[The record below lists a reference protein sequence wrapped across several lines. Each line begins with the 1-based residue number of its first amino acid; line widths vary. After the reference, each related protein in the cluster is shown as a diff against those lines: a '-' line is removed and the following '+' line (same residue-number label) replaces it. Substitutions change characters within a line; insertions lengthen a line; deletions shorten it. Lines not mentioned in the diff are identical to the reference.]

1 MEKLTL
7 EEFNEICKRIEEI
20 SVHFYDI
27 AKLQSLPEEELQ
39 KISDD
44 YEKLLQKLS
53 ESDLSDIPFEAWSAY
68 IDLSGSLNLEGTG
81 ANIDLSLIQT
91 PFIEMSGPI
100 ELKLAGCNIRG
111 FVADKSRYYFTDLSF
126 DEEFAKKEI
135 EAHPEM
141 FLVAGI
147 DDPEVIER
155 IHKRNIRISDLK
167 KYPELVKKVVDKDLD
182 MSTSQII
189 KTLGM
194 DEALKLDDTITD
206 TPEVFYSY
214 TNAVRIYRTTDL
226 EKIKPFILDQLRGQ
240 IYGTN
245 AFANYVEKHESLAK
259 NSFVREGLPGIIWDF
274 PEGTEELKKR
284 YLSKKLTIKD
294 VLENMDLFEGK
305 EFLDMLEY
313 DQNRNITGGIG
324 QTVTEEN
331 LLTFFKNVPNIDAVL
346 QNYSLGSISSMIVQ
360 LDFSKEPEDLQKD
373 IQDALYK
380 RMIERVGK
388 GGPSID
394 GYSGPSIDSYRDLFP
409 IRDLVKLAS
418 ENAFNNYYIDGML
431 DNQNLEA
438 LIKEHNI
445 PIDLF
450 ANTGFIN
457 FLRTFGPN
465 AVFEFDE
472 ENNHFFSKNNFENA
486 KNVDSYFLH
495 YDGNNWDGRTK
506 ICVKGYDLETYEY
519 VGFDDRLE
527 YTKDEMYE
535 AVRRMILHRPSDYK
549 LTQNNFNH
557 ADMGDEFKS
566 RFPELFLSDNVPA
579 YIRSHY
585 YNAHVTFGDL
595 KKLKET
601 NPEALEEI
609 YSKPESIAFRKT
621 FEQYNRREI
630 DVDLFLRLAEIYGNY
645 LNDLDIDTNGKS
657 FEELCTS
664 VEEEIERNILSG
676 KTKYGPDAP
685 DFIKQKYPEMFIA
698 EEAPEL
704 LKLLYYPGYIIEDV
718 EGLKEKYADQPELVE
733 NILSLSQLRYER
745 KRGAPTLT
753 ISALKENPE
762 FIDYLE
768 GIDLKFGASFRL
780 KHVASVF
787 SKEDF
792 FEIAK
797 TDIEALEIVSN
808 GGTEKIDRFAK
819 LLREM
824 PRQYAVRDL
833 KSKHGYTD
841 EEIQLIL
848 SDEEVTDEKILEAR
862 KNFVHDTADYRERIM
877 TTPGYVIHCPDD
889 RIDAF
894 DFDEFEKLED
904 MSNFDV
910 SEHYRR
916 DIAQQVIVTMYS
928 FLGYENAQRVM
939 ELPNVGA
946 EELEEA
952 IRRTGIAVSEIYS
965 KNFNIK
971 DNLKVLKTLFDKLTP
986 SLPGGKKN
994 FELFS
999 AVNASL
1005 EEGFEGSIEELL
1017 EQAFRKAKIEYNPE
1031 RLTQIIRNT
1040 KNVNTLNKLETISP
1054 EIEKYINDNIVATPD
1069 NKRIL
1074 AEILTNAMRRSF
1086 REAEKID
1093 IGTIEEF
1100 IDKEFSKTKQNGS
1113 PYYSPHITSK
1123 KGELLEIVQY
1133 LNSHPE
1139 YSQIANKTTVDI
1151 LQEEK
1156 DKIGKGWIRKLLGIE
1171 TQKVSE
1177 EELMSLKKK
1186 LYGDRDIEIPVEKH
1200 FDLKDRTAKGVEEAY
1215 ILLKEMELPGVFTI
1229 EKGEIMF
1236 AGLTEPYSDGFR
1248 KMFMENFEE
1257 IMKLPEYFTA
1267 FQLMHR
1273 RFDAIVEDPDVVNR
1287 YAAGKFTLKDLLDAA
1302 KNITYDNVVEGEY
1315 ELAYRAK
1322 KSNLSQEEYN
1332 EAKVVYAQMLERE
1345 KQSVPPVEHNGK
1357 RYRGRILRSDD
1368 PLHLTIGNITT
1379 CCQRFGLGQPG
1390 ETSMIHSATEEN
1402 GSVFVVEEVDEYG
1415 NVINTLAQSWTWR
1428 NNDRVCFDNVEI
1440 PNQLESELV
1449 QKNGHHEIFEI
1460 YRQVAQKMIEVD
1472 KAALQKLVASGK
1484 ITQEQYEALV
1494 IKQVT
1499 MGTGCDNLVGHLS
1512 SEDRSKMKRAKTIRP
1527 KEYNKRYS
1535 GVNKNAGLYVDSHE
1549 QLIIAE
1555 NEEMVGK
1562 KTKTGVELE
1571 DIGFGYTKIR
1581 GITRRDNT
1589 DGIHKDLIS
1598 RIKKMNQRAGEE
1610 VASKSFIASS
1620 MSFTMQGILNE
1631 DYTLEDAKPFLS
1643 FSEDDDWYIFYTEK
1657 NNKIVIQD
1665 SLILPQENASEQ
1677 DRRMAKLEYIREM
1690 LLIAKKA
1697 QTEQKT
1703 LQLTPTREGNF
1714 IDLEKFT
1721 LEGIIDVNEMGM
1733 VTIKDQARCDA
1744 MIKSLDENLSKEK
1757 TDRIVNTMKPNDDP
1771 KPENPEENKGEER

>member
-7 EEFNEICKRIEEI
+7 EEFNEICKGIEEI
-20 SVHFYDI
+20 SVQFYDLE
-27 AKLQSLPEEELQ
+27 KLQSLPEEELE
-39 KISDD
+39 KISDA

-68 IDLSGSLNLEGTG
+68 IDLSGRLDLEGTG

-111 FVADKSRYYFTDLSF
+111 FVADKSRYSFTDLSF
-126 DEEFAKKEI
+126 DEEFAKKQI
-135 EAHPEM
+135 EEHPEM

-155 IHKRNIRISDLK
+155 IHTRSIRISDLK
-167 KYPELVKKVVDKDLD
+167 KYPELVKKVEERDLD
-182 MSTSQII
+182 SSTAQIV
-189 KTLGM
+189 KKMGM
-194 DEALKLDDTITD
+194 DEALKLDDEITD
-206 TPEVFYSY
+206 TPEVFSSFA
-214 TNAVRIYRTTDL
+214 NEVRIYGTTDL
-226 EKIKPFILDQLRGQ
+226 ERLKPHIAENLRGF

-245 AFANYVEKHESLAK
+245 VFMNYPERHESLSK
-259 NSFVREGLPGIIWDF
+259 NAFAREILPGIIWDF
-274 PEGTEELKKR
+274 PEGKEELKEK

-305 EFLDMLEY
+305 EFLSMLEY
-313 DQNRNITGGIG
+313 DQNKNFMGGIG
-324 QTVTEEN
+324 RNVTEEKI
-331 LLTFFKNVPNIDAVL
+331 LTFFKNVPNIDAVL
-346 QNYSLGSISSMIVQ
+346 QNYSLGSISGMIAQ
-360 LDFSKEPEDLQKD
+360 LDFSKEPKDMQKD
-373 IQDALYK
+373 ISDALYQ

-388 GGPSID
+388 GGA
-394 GYSGPSIDSYRDLFP
+394 SIDSYRELFP
-409 IRDLVKLAS
+409 IRDLVKLVS
-418 ENAFNNYYIDGML
+418 ERAYNNYYIDGMF
-431 DNQNLEA
+431 DEQNLEA
-438 LIKEHNI
+438 IIRNHNV

-450 ANTGFIN
+450 SNTGFIN
-457 FLRTFGPN
+457 FLHTFGPN
-465 AVFEFDE
+465 TVFEFDE

-506 ICVKGYDLETYEY
+506 ICVKGYDLETFEY
-519 VGFDDRLE
+519 VGFDGRLE

-549 LTQNNFNH
+549 LTQNNLNH

-566 RFPELFLSDNVPA
+566 RYPELFLSDNVPA
-579 YIRSHY
+579 YIRGHY

-621 FEQYNRREI
+621 FAQYNRREI
-630 DVDLFLRLAEIYGNY
+630 DVDIFFRLAEIYGNY
-645 LNDLDIDTNGKS
+645 INDLDIDTNGRS

-664 VEEEIERNILSG
+664 VEEEIEQNILSG

-685 DFIKQKYPEMFIA
+685 DFIKQKYPEMFID
-698 EEAPEL
+698 EESPEL

-733 NILSLSQLRYER
+733 NILSLSQLREEK

-753 ISALKENPE
+753 ISVLKDYPE

-768 GIDLKFGASFRL
+768 GKNLEFGASFRL
-780 KHVASVF
+780 KHVVSVF
-787 SKEDF
+787 SKEEF

-797 TDIEALEIVSN
+797 TDIEALDMISN

-819 LLREM
+819 LLKEM
-824 PRQYAVRDL
+824 PRQYAIRDL

-841 EEIQLIL
+841 EEIKLIL
-848 SDEEVTDEKILEAR
+848 SDEEVTDEKIIEAR
-862 KNFVHDTADYRERIM
+862 NNFVHDTADYRERIM

-889 RIDAF
+889 RIDSF

-916 DIAQQVIVTMYS
+916 DIAEQVIVTMYS

-1017 EQAFRKAKIEYNPE
+1017 EQSFRRAKVEYNPD
-1031 RLTQIIRNT
+1031 RLTQILRNT

-1054 EIEKYINDNIVATPD
+1054 AIENYINANMVATPD

-1171 TQKVSE
+1171 TQKITE

-1200 FDLKDRTAKGVEEAY
+1200 FELKDQSAKGVEEAY

-1236 AGLTEPYSDGFR
+1236 AGLTQPYSDGFR

-1273 RFDAIVEDPDVVNR
+1273 RFDAIVQDPDVVNR

-1302 KNITYDNVVEGEY
+1302 KNVTFDNVVEGEY

-1332 EAKVVYAQMLERE
+1332 AAKEVYAQMLERE

-1368 PLHLTIGNITT
+1368 ALHLTIGNITT
-1379 CCQRFGLGQPG
+1379 CCQRFGTGQPG

-1402 GSVFVVEEVDEYG
+1402 GSVFVVEEIDEYG

-1449 QKNGHHEIFEI
+1449 QKNAHHEIFEI

-1472 KAALQKLVASGK
+1472 KAALQKLVTSGK

-1535 GVNKNAGLYVDSHE
+1535 GVNKNAGLYVDSTE
-1549 QLIIAE
+1549 QFVIAE
-1555 NEEMVGK
+1555 NEEMVGI
-1562 KTKTGVELE
+1562 KTKSSLELE

-1581 GITRRDNT
+1581 GITRRDNAE
-1589 DGIHKDLIS
+1589 GIHKDLIS
-1598 RIKKMNQRAGEE
+1598 RIKRMNQRAGEE
-1610 VASKSFIASS
+1610 VASESLIASS
-1620 MSFTMQGILNE
+1620 MSYSIQGILNE
-1631 DYTLEDAKPFLS
+1631 DYTMTDAKPYLS

-1657 NNKIVIQD
+1657 NNQIVIQD
-1665 SLILPQENASEQ
+1665 SLLLPQEDASEQ
-1677 DRRMAKLEYIREM
+1677 DIRMSKLEYIREI

-1697 QTEQKT
+1697 KTMQKT
-1703 LQLTPTREGNF
+1703 FKLSANREGKF
-1714 IDLEKFT
+1714 IDLAKFAQ
-1721 LEGIIDVNEMGM
+1721 EDIIEVDANGV
-1733 VTIKDQARCDA
+1733 VTIKDDARCDA
-1744 MIKSLDENLSKEK
+1744 MINSLDNSLSQEK
-1757 TDRIVNTMKPNDDP
+1757 TDRILNTIKPSDP
-1771 KPENPEENKGEER
+1771 ETPSTPTEENDLEER